1 MAASAFEDLLDKV
14 QQQMS
19 VVRSALLGD
28 DPVQL
33 ESSSQRLQ
41 QMVADL
47 YRMHEQLAKMGQSP
61 KKLTLRMKELSAS
74 LNFLREG
81 LLRKSAYVDQALKVI
96 LPENPDTTYAP
107 KSGPYGSGIRKSGK
121 FGGFSA

>member
-14 QQQMS
+14 QQQIG

-28 DPVQL
+28 DPAQL

-41 QMVADL
+41 LLVAEL
-47 YRMHEQLAKMGQSP
+47 HRMHEQLAKMGHSP

-74 LNFLREG
+74 LTLLREG
-81 LLRKSAYVDQALKVI
+81 MLRKSAYVDQALKVL
-96 LPENPDTTYAP
+96 LPENPDATYAP
-107 KSGPYGSGIRKSGK
+107 KSGPYGSGLRKSGK